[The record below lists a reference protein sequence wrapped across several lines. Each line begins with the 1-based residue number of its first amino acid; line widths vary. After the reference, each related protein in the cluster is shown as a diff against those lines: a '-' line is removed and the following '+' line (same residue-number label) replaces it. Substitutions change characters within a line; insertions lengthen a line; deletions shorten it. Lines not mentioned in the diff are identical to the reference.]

1 MMNGEK
7 SPVEIRVQNRVLDPP
22 PQLSFF
28 CWVFFF
34 LFLSSQGVSLPNQQ
48 NRDADNPCEP
58 QTREWQ
64 VSCRKLE
71 LELDVTGKGEL
82 LLE

>member
-1 MMNGEK
+1 MNGEK

-22 PQLSFF
+22 PPAVFF
-28 CWVFFF
+28 LLGFFF